1 MTCLLKTVEEIK
13 VNMKLELKYSSI
25 VFTLVKSRTNIAK
38 ETNDIVRRRAF

>member
-13 VNMKLELKYSSI
+13 ANMKPELKYSGI

>member
-25 VFTLVKSRTNIAK
+25 VFTLVKSWINIAK